1 MFLTFLG
8 GEKFTS
14 FCFGFLPFFPSR
26 EWEEGGPCQTGRVP
40 LAPPQRDPYFDDM
53 CVRSVTPS
61 LRGHHR
67 KGSGARVKIVSLSPL
82 SPFIQPDAALY
93 AISETDTVKVLN
105 IERPFFAGGCLNVGS
120 FPLSF
125 FFRLVLFH
133 YPFFLHAHLP
143 PSLAVAVRGL
153 KGQIIARRQS

>member
-82 SPFIQPDAALY
+82 SLSSSSSLSSRMRLCTY

-105 IERPFFAGGCLNVGS
+105 IERPFLQG
-120 FPLSF
+120 
-125 FFRLVLFH
+125 
-133 YPFFLHAHLP
+133 
-143 PSLAVAVRGL
+143 AV
-153 KGQIIARRQS
+153 